1 MKYLFYQTQ
10 TSVRPF
16 ATLTVDA
23 SYYDEEIDWIAEI
36 LGCKHVE
43 SKNE

>member
-16 ATLTVDA
+16 AILTVDA
-23 SYYDEEIDWIAEI
+23 SDYDEEIEWVAEI

-43 SKNE
+43 SKD

>member
-1 MKYLFYQTQ
+1 MKYLFYQSQ
-10 TSVRPF
+10 TSARPF

-23 SYYDEEIDWIAEI
+23 SDYDEEIEWIAEI

-43 SKNE
+43 NQD